1 MQAKEEIKV
10 FPEVCRKY
18 FQDVIV
24 PFGIMHFLI
33 QGKEAQ
39 INVQEACGLVF
50 SSRFVSL
57 VNQVPH
63 WTMFCM
69 ISNLKTTTARLGERG
84 DVCGWSVI
92 LLRPTF
98 FSKFIPWGKDV
109 KKLFC
114 WMFSTTSSASLLYA
128 RVGGFSLQGIEE
140 KLCTWDGMF
149 GKTFFPP
156 THQSPA

>member
-1 MQAKEEIKV
+1 MGKNAFFMVQAKEEIKV

-84 DVCGWSVI
+84 DVCG
-92 LLRPTF
+92 
-98 FSKFIPWGKDV
+98 
-109 KKLFC
+109 
-114 WMFSTTSSASLLYA
+114 
-128 RVGGFSLQGIEE
+128 
-140 KLCTWDGMF
+140 
-149 GKTFFPP
+149 
-156 THQSPA
+156 